1 MRNTAMVSPPFG
13 GLEKY
18 SFLGKRR
25 PLRHS
30 DTPEGKIAAFRL
42 IVVGKTSDFRLVSGQ
57 FRNSNQTVYMGN
69 KNAIGQSQWC
79 LNFLKNRQI
88 KFNRSLLKLVINGTM
103 VSLKREVQFSCK

>member
-1 MRNTAMVSPPFG
+1 MESKKLAKPRKNGAFSTRQEMCIRDRVSPPFG

-57 FRNSNQTVYMGN
+57 F
-69 KNAIGQSQWC
+69 
-79 LNFLKNRQI
+79 
-88 KFNRSLLKLVINGTM
+88 
-103 VSLKREVQFSCK
+103 